1 MPKQLDPA
9 GFARAILLE
18 ASDIPADMT
27 IAQWRE
33 KRQAEAPRARRPRRT
48 ARRRGRRRAQLRA

>member
-1 MPKQLDPA
+1 MSKQLDPA

-33 KRQAEAPRARRPRRT
+33 LKQAETARARQPRR
-48 ARRRGRRRAQLRA
+48 AVRHRRRRRARLSA